1 VIAPPAGRSGRP
13 AGGAI
18 EVIFGGHTMIR
29 SIFVFLHRWVG
40 LAMTGFLIITGL
52 TGSLLAF
59 NTELERVFAPQ
70 LFAEPRPGVAP
81 LDLATLAE
89 RAQAIVPDRTVGGVL
104 YAEPDQI
111 LVSFA
116 STNDSVTGRPNPI
129 AGFDQLFLD
138 PWTGAELGRRMRGD
152 ISEGLVNLMPFIYKL
167 HWTLTLGPFGST
179 TLGIIAIVWS
189 IDCFVGFYVT
199 LPISLCDF
207 FRRWKTAWQVKW
219 RGGAYRVNLDLHRA
233 SGLWLWPI
241 LFIFAW
247 SSVMFNIRPVY
258 EWVTKATFDYRSRMD
273 EARAI
278 MQRPRND
285 APRLDWR
292 AAQETGARLA
302 TELAAERGFAVSA
315 PLGLGYSS
323 MGGIYTYQLRTS
335 RDVFERSPK
344 GGSTIIA
351 LDGRDGSLVA
361 LHLPTGEH
369 AGNTVESWLYA
380 LHMTRVFGR
389 TFQIFVCALG
399 LFVALLSVTG
409 VYIWWKKRRARKL
422 SMNRSAARS
431 GGKQPRLEA
440 DSRTPAATG
449 HSR

>member
-1 VIAPPAGRSGRP
+1 
-13 AGGAI
+13 
-18 EVIFGGHTMIR
+18 
-29 SIFVFLHRWVG
+29 
-40 LAMTGFLIITGL
+40 
-52 TGSLLAF
+52 
-59 NTELERVFAPQ
+59 
-70 LFAEPRPGVAP
+70 
-81 LDLATLAE
+81 
-89 RAQAIVPDRTVGGVL
+89 
-104 YAEPDQI
+104 
-111 LVSFA
+111 
-116 STNDSVTGRPNPI
+116 
-129 AGFDQLFLD
+129 
-138 PWTGAELGRRMRGD
+138 
-152 ISEGLVNLMPFIYKL
+152 
-167 HWTLTLGPFGST
+167 
-179 TLGIIAIVWS
+179 
-189 IDCFVGFYVT
+189 
-199 LPISLCDF
+199 
-207 FRRWKTAWQVKW
+207 
-219 RGGAYRVNLDLHRA
+219 
-233 SGLWLWPI
+233 
-241 LFIFAW
+241 
-247 SSVMFNIRPVY
+247 
-258 EWVTKATFDYRSRMD
+258 MD

-302 TELAAERGFAVSA
+302 TELAAERGFAISA

-389 TFQIFVCALG
+389 PFQIFVCVLG
-399 LFVALLSVTG
+399 LFVTLLSVTG

-422 SMNRSAARS
+422 STNRSAARS
-431 GGKQPRLEA
+431 SRKEQRLESDA
-440 DSRTPAATG
+440 RTSAATG